1 MFFLIYGI
9 NFTDEDKMNNT
20 ALPLNRNPVDEGPGT
35 LKKLVVRIH
44 PKPQKQEPITKA
56 MLNQMKLITVL
67 KAVIFFLVKI
77 LILYL
82 VRHDPDSYQ
91 DEIEIKWTIWP

>member
-9 NFTDEDKMNNT
+9 NFTDEDKINNT

-56 MLNQMKLITVL
+56 MLNQMKLITVQRL
-67 KAVIFFLVKI
+67 
-77 LILYL
+77 
-82 VRHDPDSYQ
+82 
-91 DEIEIKWTIWP
+91 

>member
-44 PKPQKQEPITKA
+44 PKPQKKGTYTKSHAEP
-56 MLNQMKLITVL
+56 NEVNHSP
-67 KAVIFFLVKI
+67 KAVIFFSISLLWHYPINSKSI
-77 LILYL
+77 
-82 VRHDPDSYQ
+82 H
-91 DEIEIKWTIWP
+91 KK